1 MKLPTKET
9 WQRAYNDD
17 KDCSLI
23 MRMLQNPGL
32 IKKENLEKIHHTFRG
47 PMRTSNII
55 LEDGLLILKERISTQ
70 GNYVKIQIV
79 PAELQNIIFIAFH
92 SNPIGGHFS
101 VYHTLHKIRLRYYW
115 PGMYQYIKKM
125 IEACPG
131 CRMTNATIKRF
142 SELVYSFPVDEP
154 MKVVHADVYTVGAE
168 MGFSGEKHFMFIV
181 CGMCTFAMWEP
192 LRICNSTTFADA
204 IMKILT
210 SFGFAHTIVID
221 KDSKFLSVFK
231 QTMELLMINLHT
243 ASGGHHD
250 PILTERLFRYQNK
263 ALRIIH
269 NSLGTNKSSRQSMA
283 LTTYAY
289 NSAPV
294 TGTDISRSLI
304 VTGREFHFPIDYASE
319 DHVNLTFNSSSVQ
332 NFATEQ
338 KKLLTC
344 SREIFKVLITESR
357 SWHREYI
364 NSQRPDPMIFNIG
377 DIVLARREVK
387 SSRKHGRVGK
397 IAYKFIGPWK
407 VTEKLHG
414 GSYAIQHCI
423 KSSRTD
429 KKHAS
434 HLTPLPDKL
443 IPFPPLHGADTAY
456 QQLHKKYKSNPF
468 AEASIKGYEPST
480 PGTESGTNVANL
492 IILEND
498 DFHFPTFQEFNDELH
513 TNPHLDT
520 SEVLD
525 TSTSI
530 NTFVMTDHHDI
541 HSPIPSLYGT
551 SKSLTKLLA
560 NLIKSEDKILF
571 INHEH
576 NNRREWNLIQVDLQ
590 QTLEKNPDVVSNGK
604 FLVEYFVSHPHDS
617 NYSSINQRF
626 WREYHNRLGVYQ
638 LHEKF
643 NLIQPSIDE
652 KSYCRKKSLVP
663 YSRWTNLNTS
673 DILLHGPFDFTIVN
687 GRKSKDR
694 ISQRDFEA
702 LEKKKDTYDNEPPSI
717 LIGVSSFHIDTPMH
731 SMHISTSISQRI
743 LCLNAE
749 SYLNH
754 R

>member
-1 MKLPTKET
+1 
-9 WQRAYNDD
+9 
-17 KDCSLI
+17 
-23 MRMLQNPGL
+23 
-32 IKKENLEKIHHTFRG
+32 
-47 PMRTSNII
+47 
-55 LEDGLLILKERISTQ
+55 
-70 GNYVKIQIV
+70 
-79 PAELQNIIFIAFH
+79 
-92 SNPIGGHFS
+92 
-101 VYHTLHKIRLRYYW
+101 
-115 PGMYQYIKKM
+115 M
-125 IEACPG
+125 I
-131 CRMTNATIKRF
+131 
-142 SELVYSFPVDEP
+142 Y
-154 MKVVHADVYTVGAE
+154 
-168 MGFSGEKHFMFIV
+168 
-181 CGMCTFAMWEP
+181 
-192 LRICNSTTFADA
+192 
-204 IMKILT
+204 
-210 SFGFAHTIVID
+210 
-221 KDSKFLSVFK
+221 
-231 QTMELLMINLHT
+231 
-243 ASGGHHD
+243 
-250 PILTERLFRYQNK
+250 
-263 ALRIIH
+263 
-269 NSLGTNKSSRQSMA
+269 
-283 LTTYAY
+283 
-289 NSAPV
+289 
-294 TGTDISRSLI
+294 
-304 VTGREFHFPIDYASE
+304 
-319 DHVNLTFNSSSVQ
+319 
-332 NFATEQ
+332 
-338 KKLLTC
+338 
-344 SREIFKVLITESR
+344 
-357 SWHREYI
+357 
-364 NSQRPDPMIFNIG
+364 NIG

-443 IPFPPLHGADTAY
+443 IPFPPLNGADTAY

-560 NLIKSEDKILF
+560 NLIKSEDKLLF

-617 NYSSINQRF
+617 NYSCINQRF

-673 DILLHGPFDFTIVN
+673 DILLHGPFDFTVVN

-731 SMHISTSISQRI
+731 SMHTSTSISQRI

-749 SYLNH
+749 SYLIH